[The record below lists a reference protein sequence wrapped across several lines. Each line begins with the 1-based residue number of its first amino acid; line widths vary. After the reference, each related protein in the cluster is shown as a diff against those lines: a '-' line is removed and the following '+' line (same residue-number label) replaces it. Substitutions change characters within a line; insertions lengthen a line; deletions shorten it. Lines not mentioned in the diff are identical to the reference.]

1 MEFTEAVVPTTTA
14 SFRALSEEAR
24 RRYPTNKTA
33 IVAGSFATAMCAAGQ
48 GVRGFKFND
57 VDVYVKSSPTKMR
70 WNNRGKTQCWYQE
83 NQQACKMGADCE
95 WHHYHEQGKKPRGKA
110 AEEPSAEE

>member
-1 MEFTEAVVPTTTA
+1 MEFTNTVVPTTTA
-14 SFRALSEEAR
+14 LYRALIAEAGQ
-24 RRYPTNKTA
+24 RYPNANTA
-33 IVAGSFATAMCAAGQ
+33 MVAGSFATAMYAADQ

-57 VDVYVKSSPTKMR
+57 VDVYVKSSPTKR
-70 WNNRGKTQCWYQE
+70 KTQCWYQE